1 VDARDALAVLG
12 LAPGATLGEARTAYR
27 RLVRLRH
34 PDVAGPD
41 GTAATARLTA
51 AYAFLRATST
61 DDATPIDAPEP
72 TDASHPAAERTSP
85 VWREPVRSPYDDAVD
100 AELAAGD
107 TLLVHAPPDETFAV
121 LFEAASR
128 VGHIGYFDRQL
139 GILETIVRFE
149 GGPTCSL
156 LITLQGRAHGT
167 EAFCTLESI
176 EADPTPPM
184 RPVIEALVDELVQPG
199 AR

>member
-1 VDARDALAVLG
+1 MLG
-12 LAPGATLGEARTAYR
+12 LAPGVTLADARRAYR
-27 RLVRLRH
+27 QLVRTQH
-34 PDVAGPD
+34 PDVVGPS

-51 AYAFLRATST
+51 AFAFLRASSSS
-61 DDATPIDAPEP
+61 DDQPIVVAPPPP
-72 TDASHPAAERTSP
+72 TAAPPPPPPPSPERSA
-85 VWREPVRSPYDDAVD
+85 YDEAVD

-107 TLLVHAPPDETFAV
+107 TLLVHAPADETFAV
-121 LFEAASR
+121 LFDAASR

-176 EADPTPPM
+176 EADPTPPL
-184 RPVIEALVDELVQPG
+184 RPVIDVLLTELSTG
-199 AR
+199 